1 MPSDF
6 EINQAL
12 QSEMK
17 RRCMASLTAVK
28 AAALLEEMG
37 VLPDSPDRPGRE
49 LRRRLRAGKI
59 TGSRQIS
66 NGHWYIDCLQPP
78 AAE

>member
-12 QSEMK
+12 QNEMK
-17 RRCMASLTAVK
+17 RRCMTSLSAVK
-28 AAALLEEMG
+28 AAALLDEIG

-59 TGSRQIS
+59 TGARRLA
-66 NGHWYIDCLQPP
+66 NRHWYIDCVQTKPT
-78 AAE
+78 E